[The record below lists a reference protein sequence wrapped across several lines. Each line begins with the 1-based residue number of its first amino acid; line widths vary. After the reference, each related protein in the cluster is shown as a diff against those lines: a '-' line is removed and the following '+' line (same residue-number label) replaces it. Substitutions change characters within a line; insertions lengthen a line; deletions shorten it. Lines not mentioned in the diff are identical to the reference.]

1 MLDRLKD
8 NADKIVWSNM
18 LQQYGLPGRFAASI
32 LRNLYAV
39 LRDIITGQLTLRS
52 MSLVYTTLLSVV
64 PLLAF
69 SF

>member
-1 MLDRLKD
+1 MIAQVRQKLDKL
-8 NADKIVWSNM
+8 VWGTG
-18 LQQYGLPGRFAASI
+18 LYRYGLPGRI
-32 LRNLYAV
+32 LARALRILYAV
-39 LRDIITGQLTLRS
+39 TRDILSGQLTLRS